1 MTAVTFASMVPDL
14 SAHLPGCP
22 NITIE
27 RSVRKIATDLC
38 NRGKVWKVELAP
50 ITLVVSTYAY
60 IPASPVAYAEV
71 FDYVSGHTTIGGT
84 KRDLVWN
91 TVDQVTRSYPQW
103 PLNTAGTPQ
112 LITSKVLKE
121 YQVCPVPDAAGTMTL
136 TVHLRPTMT
145 ATDWDADVYAE
156 HHRAIF
162 HGVLHD
168 LMAMPGRPWTN
179 GQGSGYHGK
188 QWTYLLNQAK
198 DRASRGYNNGNLSVE
213 MRPLA

>member
-27 RSVRKIATDLC
+27 RSARKIAIDLC
-38 NRGKVWKVELAP
+38 SRGKVWQTELAP
-50 ITLVVSTYAY
+50 ITLVVGTYAY
-60 IPASPVAYAEV
+60 TPASPVAYAEI
-71 FDYVSGHTTIGGT
+71 FDYVSGYTIVDST
-84 KRDLVWN
+84 KRPLVWN
-91 TVDQVTRSYPQW
+91 TVDQVASSYPQW
-103 PLNTAGTPQ
+103 PTNTDGTPQ

-136 TVHLRPTMT
+136 TVRLRPTLT
-145 ATDWDADVYAE
+145 ATDWDADIYAE

-168 LMAMPGRPWTN
+168 LMVMPGRTWTN
-179 GQGSGYHGK
+179 GSGASYHGK

-198 DRASRGYNNGNLSVE
+198 DRAARGYNGGSLSVQ